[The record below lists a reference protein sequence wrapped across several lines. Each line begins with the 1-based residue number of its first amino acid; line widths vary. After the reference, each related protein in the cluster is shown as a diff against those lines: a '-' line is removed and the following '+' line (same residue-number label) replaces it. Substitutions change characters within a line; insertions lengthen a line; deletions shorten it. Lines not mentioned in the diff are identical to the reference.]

1 MYILFDH
8 QDAGVLS
15 KAKLEARGNR
25 LITLPAWSP
34 WSTLSLP
41 CGVFFQAAVK
51 PYLAVPDLTSGRA
64 SHSITFKE
72 PRVKFQDGGYT
83 TLGRVASSGEQ
94 QKKAVALAWKMI
106 RTRG

>member
-15 KAKLEARGNR
+15 KAKLEA
-25 LITLPAWSP
+25 
-34 WSTLSLP
+34 
-41 CGVFFQAAVK
+41 QAAVK

-83 TLGRVASSGEQ
+83 TLGRVANSGEQ